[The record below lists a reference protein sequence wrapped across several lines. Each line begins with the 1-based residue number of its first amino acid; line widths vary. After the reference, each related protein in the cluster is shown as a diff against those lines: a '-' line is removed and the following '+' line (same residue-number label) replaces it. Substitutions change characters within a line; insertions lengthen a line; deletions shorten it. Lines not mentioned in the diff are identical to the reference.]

1 MKGMKDKID
10 AIRELTRYSDALMQ
24 LAEEAAELAQAA
36 LKYSRALGTGTP
48 TDVSPTDAREQMIEE
63 TADVMLTAA
72 VCGIRNT
79 DTEPFM
85 AAKAERWMQRLE
97 AAKRR

>member
-1 MKGMKDKID
+1 MEMKDRID
-10 AIRELTRYSDALMQ
+10 AIRELTRYSEALMQ
-24 LAEEAAELAQAA
+24 LAEEASELAQAA

-48 TDVSPTDAREQMIEE
+48 TDVSPTDARERMIEE

-79 DTEPFM
+79 DTEPVM
-85 AAKAERWMQRLE
+85 AAKVERWMRRLE
-97 AAKRR
+97 AAQRR